1 MIRNVF
7 IKFPLSNYLDYVY
20 KMYKKHKHVITTFR
34 RQRQGSHKFKAS
46 LRYMVSLGS
55 LERTFQ
61 RTNEN
66 TNRPPK
72 INELPLDSGH
82 LEKLFHYVYVNTPK
96 LKANLNI

>member
-1 MIRNVF
+1 MIRNAF
-7 IKFPLSNYLDYVY
+7 IKFPLSNYQDYVY
-20 KMYKKHKHVITTFR
+20 KIYKKYKHVVTTFR
-34 RQRQGSHKFKAS
+34 RQRQGSHKFKAN
-46 LRYMVSLGS
+46 LRYMISLGS

-82 LEKLFHYVYVNTPK
+82 LEKLFYCVYVNTLK
-96 LKANLNI
+96 LKANPNI